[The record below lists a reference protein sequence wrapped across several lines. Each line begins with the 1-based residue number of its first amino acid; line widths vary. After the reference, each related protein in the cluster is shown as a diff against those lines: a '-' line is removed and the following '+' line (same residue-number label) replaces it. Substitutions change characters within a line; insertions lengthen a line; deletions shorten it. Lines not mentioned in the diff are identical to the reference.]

1 MKKTIIKIWI
11 FLALFAPFSM
21 AFTGIACAQ
30 SVKDIDP
37 SSVLQQTEQ
46 QLKTGGKPIE
56 LINPAFHAESSVD
69 EGDEGTTEI
78 TSTIWYLI
86 DYIKYFMQGVAI
98 LVLIVGGVMFLTGGK
113 DQKKI
118 DDAKRTITYS
128 IFALVIITL
137 GGIFV
142 KQVFF
147 GEYGDAL
154 SSQGFAESFG
164 KQGSLM
170 IKKLYEILEIFIGAI
185 AVLMIIIN
193 GIRISMAFGD
203 QEAKN
208 KGIKRI
214 LYALGGLLLIGISE
228 FAVKG
233 ILFPAQG
240 QKLMAGDQ
248 ALLLIKGITN
258 FLSAFVAITAFIM
271 LLYSGYMY
279 VIAGADPDSAQKAKK
294 ILFGSIT
301 GLILAAG
308 AYAIVNTLIKLG

>member
-11 FLALFAPFSM
+11 LLALLMPLPMVAAGVAFAQTP
-21 AFTGIACAQ
+21 Q
-30 SVKDIDP
+30 DIDP
-37 SSVLQQTEQ
+37 FSALQQTEQ

-56 LINPAFHAESSVD
+56 LINPAYHAESSV
-69 EGDEGTTEI
+69 DEGTTEI

-98 LVLIVGGVMFLTGGK
+98 LVLIIGGVMFLTGGK
-113 DQKKI
+113 DQKKV

-128 IFALVIITL
+128 ILALVIITL
-137 GGIFV
+137 GGVFV

-164 KQGSLM
+164 KEGSAM
-170 IKKLYEILEIFIGAI
+170 VKKIYEIVEIFVGSV

-193 GIRISMAFGD
+193 GVRISMAFGD
-203 QEAKN
+203 QDARN

-214 LYALGGLLLIGISE
+214 LYALAGLLLIGISE
-228 FAVKG
+228 FVVKG
-233 ILFPAQG
+233 ILFPAHG
-240 QKLMAGDQ
+240 TKLMAGDQ
-248 ALLLIKGITN
+248 ALLLIKGITS
-258 FLSAFVAITAFIM
+258 FLSAFVAIAAFVM

-279 VIAGADPDSAQKAKK
+279 VISGADPDSAQKAKK
-294 ILFGSIT
+294 ILFGSIV

-308 AYAIVNTLIKLG
+308 AYAIINTLIKLG